1 MGASGTVC
9 LMYHEIELPGRSL
22 CDSDPGYARY
32 AVNLDSFTK
41 QLQFLKDSGR
51 PGVNVSHM
59 LATPGS
65 GIALTFDDG
74 CETDLISA
82 APILAKYGFQATFY
96 LTVGFLGKPGFM
108 TPQQA
113 RELGDAGFEIGCHS
127 MGHPY
132 LTDLDDGGLKLEI
145 ADAKNQLEDIVG
157 RSVKHYSCPGG
168 RWDERVA
175 AVAKRAGYESVATSQ
190 VGLNALGCNPFRLSR
205 IAVTRDIALTD
216 FQRLCSGK
224 GLWDEQLRTRALG
237 IAKRLMGNSAYNRL
251 RSALLGSGRSA

>member
-1 MGASGTVC
+1 MGASGTFC
-9 LMYHEIELPGRSL
+9 LMYHEIELPGRGL

-51 PGVNVSHM
+51 PGINVSQM

-74 CETDLISA
+74 CETDLITA
-82 APILAKYGFQATFY
+82 APLLAQFDFQATFY
-96 LTVGFLGKPGFM
+96 LTVGFLGKSGFM
-108 TPQQA
+108 TPHQA
-113 RELGDAGFEIGCHS
+113 RELGDAGFDIGCHS
-127 MGHPY
+127 ISHPY
-132 LTDLDDGGLKLEI
+132 LTDLNDAGLKLEI
-145 ADAKNQLEDIVG
+145 AEAKSQLEDIVG
-157 RSVKHYSCPGG
+157 RPVKHYSCPGG

-175 AVAKRAGYESVATSQ
+175 AMAKRAGYESVATSE
-190 VGLNALGCNPFRLSR
+190 VGLNAIGADPFRLSR
-205 IAVTRDIALTD
+205 IAITEDITPID

-224 GLWDEQLRTRALG
+224 RLWNEQLRTGALG
-237 IAKRLMGNSAYNRL
+237 MAKRLMGNSAYNRL